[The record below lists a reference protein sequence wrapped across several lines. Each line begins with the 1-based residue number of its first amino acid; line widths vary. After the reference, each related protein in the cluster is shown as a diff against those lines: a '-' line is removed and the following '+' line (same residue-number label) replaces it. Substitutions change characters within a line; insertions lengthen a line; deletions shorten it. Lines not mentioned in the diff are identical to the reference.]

1 MATRIE
7 KVLGDLL
14 RKRGL
19 TLVVAESCTGGFVGH
34 RITQTPGS
42 SDYFLG
48 GIIAYSNPVKNR
60 LLGVKQKTLRIH
72 GAVSRET
79 AVEMASGA
87 RQQLKADIGLSA
99 TGIAGPGG
107 GTKLKPVGLVY
118 IGLADSKT
126 AVSRRYK
133 FAGTRN
139 QIKTQAADA
148 ALTML
153 YKYLET
159 RNQ

>member
-1 MATRIE
+1 MSTRIE
-7 KVLGDLL
+7 KFLGDLL

-19 TLVVAESCTGGFVGH
+19 TLVVAESCTGGLVGH
-34 RITQTPGS
+34 RITQAPGS

-79 AVEMASGA
+79 AVEMAGGA
-87 RQQLKADIGLSA
+87 RRELKADIGLSA

-118 IGLADSKT
+118 VGLADSKT
-126 AVSRRYK
+126 VVARRYE
-133 FAGTRN
+133 FTGTRN

-153 YKYLET
+153 CNYLKT
-159 RNQ
+159 RN